1 MTVER
6 IRQAILSEAH
16 QEADRLVA
24 DAQQRHQRRLKEATR
39 ALDEEFERRFE
50 HARQEEELES
60 RHKVMAVRARHN
72 LELLER
78 RNAILDD
85 LFREAADQLR
95 GLPDEAYRAL
105 LKAWAAQ
112 LPQDQ
117 GGRVLCRRDEAHRLA
132 PLIEQLN
139 AGRTAGAQL
148 ELTPGK
154 RPSLGG
160 LIYCTEK
167 FEIDL
172 SFDTGLERLRQELA
186 PQVAAIV
193 FPSDLSL

>member
-16 QEADRLVA
+16 QEADKAVG
-24 DAQQRHQRRLKEATR
+24 DAQQRHQLRLQGATR
-39 ALDEEFERRFE
+39 ALEEEFERRFA
-50 HARQEEELES
+50 HARQEEERES

-72 LELLER
+72 LELLGR

-85 LFREAADQLR
+85 LFRKAAEQLR
-95 GLPDEAYRAL
+95 GLPDEKYRAL

-112 LPQDQ
+112 FPQDQ
-117 GGRVLCRRDEAHRLA
+117 GGRVLCRHDEGDRLA
-132 PLIEQLN
+132 PLIEELN
-139 AGRTAGAQL
+139 AGRPAGARI
-148 ELTPGK
+148 ELTPGE
-154 RPSLGG
+154 RPALGG
-160 LIYCTEK
+160 LIYCADK

-172 SFDTGLERLRQELA
+172 SFDTRLERLRQELA